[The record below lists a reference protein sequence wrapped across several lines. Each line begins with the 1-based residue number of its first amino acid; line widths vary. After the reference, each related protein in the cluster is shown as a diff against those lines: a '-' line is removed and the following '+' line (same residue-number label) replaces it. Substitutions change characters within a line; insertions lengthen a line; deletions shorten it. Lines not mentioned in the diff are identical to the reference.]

1 MLPPGNTR
9 LLELKTSVPDDY
21 ATGLS
26 ERTKINQVSV
36 CTADGTRLTAS
47 TRNGRIAVY
56 KPGDTNGDNL
66 VNVTDVMN
74 MVTFVLEEETDV
86 FIEEVSDMNDDKVFN
101 VTDAMGIATVLLE
114 E

>member
-9 LLELKTSVPDDY
+9 LLELKTRVPDDY
-21 ATGLS
+21 ATGSS

-36 CTADGTRLTAS
+36 CAADGTRLTAS

-56 KPGDTNGDNL
+56 KRGDTNGDNL